1 MEMVFS
7 TQKKEFFSDPV
18 KDSHKDFV
26 SELAEGS
33 LWSEIDELSQ
43 RLNDFSEEFE
53 QLNEKHS
60 FKGQYLEVLIENLE
74 SELKEKRELYKK
86 LI

>member
-1 MEMVFS
+1 MEIVFS
-7 TQKKEFFSDPV
+7 TQEKEFFSDPV

-33 LWSEIDELSQ
+33 LWSEIDELEQ

-53 QLNEKHS
+53 QINDKSS
-60 FKGQYLEVLIENLE
+60 FKGQYLEVLIYNLE
-74 SELKEKRELYKK
+74 SELKEMKKLYKNN
-86 LI
+86 I

>member
-1 MEMVFS
+1 MEIVFS
-7 TQKKEFFSDPV
+7 TQEKEFFSDPV

-33 LWSEIDELSQ
+33 LWIEIDELEQ

-53 QLNEKHS
+53 QINDKSS
-60 FKGQYLEVLIENLE
+60 FKGQYLEVLIYNLE
-74 SELKEKRELYKK
+74 SELKEMKKLYKNN
-86 LI
+86 I